1 VAKSPRHWDIWT
13 LPRAARAVVVAV
25 PCSYMA
31 FVILV
36 AFHTNFMMGDAG
48 IAAAFTIAAAVSIE
62 ISMRLA
68 WPRARGD
75 RLGRDCLTAWILPVA
90 LLLPPLYVAVM
101 VVIAC
106 LYVQVRVWRTPLM
119 KLIYNIAA
127 IGLAYAAAA
136 EVHVAIAPPGPHAW
150 TTARLIGSPRAD
162 LALIAAVAVWWVGH
176 NVLVCLIVALTA
188 GFDPV
193 KTFVRDI
200 ENHAVDVAVA
210 CVGVVFAV
218 LWSVSPAAAALLVP
232 PVLLLQHQFFSNLR
246 AAVRTDQL
254 TEVASGSY
262 WRDVAGREVQR
273 ASAAGAEVSL
283 LVIDLD
289 NFKSVN
295 DSHGHLVGDAML
307 NVAAR
312 AIVAAVR
319 PRDLV
324 GRLGGEEFGVILAG
338 LNLLDAEGAAQR
350 VREQVGAARLR
361 TDDGGWL
368 SVTASIGV
376 AAVTVNGDS
385 LEQVLTAADR
395 AMYAAKSAGRNCVR
409 AAGPMPG
416 QVIDLTAR
424 PTSLEGNE
432 RR

>member
-1 VAKSPRHWDIWT
+1 VAKSPRQWDVWA
-13 LPRAARAVVVAV
+13 LPRGARALVIAV
-25 PCSYMA
+25 PCFYVA
-31 FVILV
+31 VVTVV
-36 AFHTNFMMGDAG
+36 AFHTTFLIRDVG
-48 IAAAFTIAAAVSIE
+48 IAAAFTLAAVASIE

-75 RLGRDCLTAWILPVA
+75 RLSRDCLTAWILPVA
-90 LLLPPLYVAVM
+90 LMLPPLYAAAMIVAPR
-101 VVIAC
+101 
-106 LYVQVRVWRTPLM
+106 LYMQVRVWRAQLM
-119 KLIYNIAA
+119 KLVYNIAS

-136 EVHVAIAPPGPHAW
+136 EVHVAIAPPGPHSW
-150 TTARLIGSPRAD
+150 MTTRLIGSPRAD
-162 LALIAAVAVWWVGH
+162 LALAAAVVVWWVGH
-176 NVLVCLIVALTA
+176 NFLVCSIVTLAA
-188 GFDPV
+188 GFDSV
-193 KTFVRDI
+193 KTFLRDI
-200 ENHAVDVAVA
+200 ENHAVDLAVA
-210 CVGVVFAV
+210 CVGIVFAV
-218 LWSVSPAAAALLVP
+218 LWSVSPVAAALLVP

-254 TEVASGSY
+254 TEVASAQY
-262 WRDVAGREVQR
+262 WRDVAGREVHR
-273 ASAAGAEVSL
+273 AGAAGAEVSL

-289 NFKSVN
+289 NFKAVN
-295 DSHGHLVGDAML
+295 DVHGHLVGDAML

-361 TDDGGWL
+361 TDSGGWI

-385 LEQVLTAADR
+385 LEQVLTAADQ

-416 QVIDLTAR
+416 QVIDLTPR
-424 PTSLEGNE
+424 PTSFERNE
-432 RR
+432 LH

>member
-1 VAKSPRHWDIWT
+1 MAKSPRHWDVWR
-13 LPRAARAVVVAV
+13 LPPAARALVIVV
-25 PCSYMA
+25 PCSYVA
-31 FVILV
+31 VVTLV
-36 AFHTNFMMGDAG
+36 AFHTSFMVRDIG
-48 IAAAFTIAAAVSIE
+48 IAAAFTLAAVASIE

-68 WPRARGD
+68 WPRARSD
-75 RLGRDCLTAWILPVA
+75 RVSRDCLTAWILPVA
-90 LLLPPLYVAVM
+90 LVLPPLYVAVM
-101 VVIAC
+101 ATVPS
-106 LYVQVRVWRTPLM
+106 LYLQARVWRAQLM
-119 KLIYNIAA
+119 KLVYSIAS
-127 IGLAYAAAA
+127 IGLGYTAAA
-136 EVHVAIAPPGPHAW
+136 EVHVAIAPAGPHSW
-150 TTARLIGSPRAD
+150 TTTRLIGSTRAD
-162 LALIAAVAVWWVGH
+162 LALAAAVAVWWVGH
-176 NVLVCLIVALTA
+176 NFLICSIVALTA
-188 GFDPV
+188 GFDRV
-193 KTFVRDI
+193 KTFLRDI
-200 ENHAVDVAVA
+200 ENHAVDLVIA
-210 CVGVVFAV
+210 CVGIVFAV
-218 LWSVSPAAAALLVP
+218 LWSVSPVAAALLVP

-254 TEVASGSY
+254 TELASAPY
-262 WRDVAGREVQR
+262 WRDVASREVHR

-295 DSHGHLVGDAML
+295 DVHGHLVGDAML
-307 NVAAR
+307 SVAAR

-385 LEQVLTAADR
+385 FEQVLTAADR
-395 AMYAAKSAGRNCVR
+395 AMYAAKAAGRNCVR

-416 QVIDLTAR
+416 QVIDLTPR
-424 PTSLEGNE
+424 PTSVERNE
-432 RR
+432 LR